1 MHWLFFVYVRTDHDG
16 GKKFLRRG
24 MQKYCGVVMKRKPHV
39 SSQAFVLL
47 SIAIYFKNKYILSE
61 ILKKGRC

>member
-1 MHWLFFVYVRTDHDG
+1 M
-16 GKKFLRRG
+16 
-24 MQKYCGVVMKRKPHV
+24 MKRKPHV

-47 SIAIYFKNKYILSE
+47 SIAIYFKNKHILSE